1 MKRREFI
8 VLLGGAAAAWPLSAS
23 GQPTSRTVKVGILT
37 SGNQFTSPAIAS
49 FRREMGNLGYV
60 EGGNLTIEFRT
71 APGEPQRIVSQAAEL
86 VGMPVDVIV
95 TDGTPAA
102 LAAKQATSNIP
113 IVMAVI
119 GVDPVQSGLVT
130 SFARPGGNITGFPI
144 LAPELGTKRLEIL
157 KEAVPGLKRVGVLWN
172 STNPTNSTPQLAAL
186 AEAAGALGIEI
197 QAVPVQNRDGFAP
210 AFDELKALQVSA
222 VTTLAD
228 AMMFG
233 ERQQVVELAIAAR
246 LPGMFS
252 ERPYAEAGGLLSY
265 GPDIF
270 DCFKRA
276 AGYVDR
282 ILKGEKP
289 ANLPVQ
295 FPTKF
300 ELVINLKTAKAIG
313 HEVPAGLV
321 LRADTVIE

>member
-1 MKRREFI
+1 MRRRAFI
-8 VLLGGAAAAWPLSAS
+8 TLLGGAAAAWPLSAS
-23 GQPTSRTVKVGILT
+23 GQPTSRTVKVGVLT

-119 GVDPVQSGLVT
+119 GVDPIQSGLVT
-130 SFARPGGNITGFPI
+130 SFARPDGNITGFAI

-172 STNPTNSTPQLAAL
+172 STNPTNSTSQLAAL

-197 QAVPVQNRDGFAP
+197 QAVPVQNRDGFACLSLGC
-210 AFDELKALQVSA
+210 DSNHI
-222 VTTLAD
+222 LAQ
-228 AMMFG
+228 F
-233 ERQQVVELAIAAR
+233 
-246 LPGMFS
+246 
-252 ERPYAEAGGLLSY
+252 RPNREAG
-265 GPDIF
+265 
-270 DCFKRA
+270 
-276 AGYVDR
+276 
-282 ILKGEKP
+282 
-289 ANLPVQ
+289 
-295 FPTKF
+295 KF
-300 ELVINLKTAKAIG
+300 ELIINGRSSHRAANAHRARPQGDRMRCSLLQCVSPVMALSGHARRFGRCPLSGAK
-313 HEVPAGLV
+313 
-321 LRADTVIE
+321 RT

>member
-1 MKRREFI
+1 MVGGPRFAHLGHHGFDVLVAGGVDEAEGCRSHGRLFDRIPI
-8 VLLGGAAAAWPLSAS
+8 VAFAYAFHVVSPF
-23 GQPTSRTVKVGILT
+23 VGCRQVDMIMVHDLMRSPMT

-130 SFARPGGNITGFPI
+130 SFARPGGNIAGFPI

-186 AEAAGALGIEI
+186 AE
-197 QAVPVQNRDGFAP
+197 QP
-210 AFDELKALQVSA
+210 
-222 VTTLAD
+222 
-228 AMMFG
+228 
-233 ERQQVVELAIAAR
+233 AR
-246 LPGMFS
+246 L
-252 ERPYAEAGGLLSY
+252 E
-265 GPDIF
+265 
-270 DCFKRA
+270 
-276 AGYVDR
+276 
-282 ILKGEKP
+282 
-289 ANLPVQ
+289 
-295 FPTKF
+295 
-300 ELVINLKTAKAIG
+300 
-313 HEVPAGLV
+313 
-321 LRADTVIE
+321 